1 MSLKKLN
8 TLFLPS
14 LLIEMY
20 WFKIKCAFLTISR
33 LNKHHNHHDNFQQ
46 LVSNNLRVARWHL
59 YLRQITKPLIGSQ
72 PDSEKKYLKVET
84 KKKWSGAELSQ
95 TWSLVLWISGL
106 SIIRATKPAK
116 KLRVAIRSS
125 FGSIVPNKVHWI
137 GYMSL
142 LQFSRW
148 LWSYRPLLP
157 QEPLHQKIR
166 GDNHKGLITT

>member
-1 MSLKKLN
+1 MNSKRSHWHKIVDEFRETKHFFISSFGN
-8 TLFLPS
+8 AYRK
-14 LLIEMY
+14 IEMY
-20 WFKIKCAFLTISR
+20 WFEIKCAFLKISR

-116 KLRVAIRSS
+116 KLRVANRSS

-137 GYMSL
+137 GYRSL
-142 LQFSRW
+142 LF
-148 LWSYRPLLP
+148 L
-157 QEPLHQKIR
+157 
-166 GDNHKGLITT
+166 